1 MHSLFAKRLKQL
13 RCEANLSQK
22 QLAVSLRISASTY
35 SNYENGIYPPPLE
48 KLCMLSKELHCSLDY
63 LCGLSDFNVPYAKL
77 TRHVN
82 IQTNLYQFLQL
93 LCSLDTPELSE
104 LFCYTEYL
112 LYKKT
117 ISPYLPNQLPI
128 AAEEHPFL

>member
-13 RCEANLSQK
+13 RFEANLSQK
-22 QLAVSLRISASTY
+22 QLAVSLHISASTY
-35 SNYENGIYPPPLE
+35 SNYENGIYLPPFE
-48 KLCMLSKELHCSLDY
+48 KLCLLSKELHCSLDY
-63 LCGLSDFNVPYAKL
+63 LCGLSDFNISYPQLK
-77 TRHVN
+77 RQVN

-93 LCSLDTPELSE
+93 LCTLDTPELSE
-104 LFCYTEYL
+104 LFCYTEYI

-117 ISPYLPNQLPI
+117 SSPYLPNQLPI